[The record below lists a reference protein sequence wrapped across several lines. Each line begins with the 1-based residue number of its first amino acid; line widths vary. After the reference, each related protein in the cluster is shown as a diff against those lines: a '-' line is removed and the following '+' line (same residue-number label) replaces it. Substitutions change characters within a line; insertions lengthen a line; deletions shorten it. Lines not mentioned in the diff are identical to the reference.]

1 MSEHG
6 NSKQNKKLQH
16 LYGIYEWE
24 SNALFK
30 YGISAGKIGSDG
42 MSKRM
47 RIQVT
52 FLNLGAGFNK
62 FYAKILLAGI
72 SGRAAAERIEQEHI
86 DAYSEKHGQK
96 PPGNI
101 R

>member
-16 LYGIYEWE
+16 LYGIYERD

-30 YGISAGKIGSDG
+30 YGISAGTVGKDG

-62 FYAKILLAGI
+62 FYAKILLSDI
-72 SGRAAAERIEQEHI
+72 SGRATAERIEQEYI
-86 DAYSEKHGQK
+86 DAYREQHGQN

>member
-1 MSEHG
+1 MSQHG
-6 NSKQNKKLQH
+6 NSKQNDKSQH
-16 LYGIYEWE
+16 LYGIYE
-24 SNALFK
+24 SGTNKLFK
-30 YGISAGKIGSDG
+30 YGISAGAIGLDG

-62 FYAKILLAGI
+62 FFAKILLSDI
-72 SGRAAAERIEQEHI
+72 PGRAAAERIEQEYI
-86 DAYSEKHGQK
+86 DAYWEQHGQN
-96 PPGNI
+96 PLGNI

>member
-6 NSKQNKKLQH
+6 NSKQNNKLQH
-16 LYGIYEWE
+16 LYGIYEWGT
-24 SNALFK
+24 NMLFK

-62 FYAKILLAGI
+62 FHAKILLADI
-72 SGRAAAERIEQEHI
+72 PGRATAERIEQEYI
-86 DAYSEKHGQK
+86 DDYSEQHGQN